1 MCVAS
6 LLAHR
11 ALYTVFLHL
20 VARFQIFPASGTTDE
35 EIDPLKGLK
44 GRSFVATPR
53 GFRARFVPREGQ
65 NLETWLRNPDG
76 DI

>member
-6 LLAHR
+6 LLAQN

-20 VARFQIFPASGTTDE
+20 IAHFHILPATSKTAL
-35 EIDPLKGLK
+35 EIDPLLGLK

-53 GFRARFVPREGQ
+53 GYEARFVPRNESA
-65 NLETWLRNPDG
+65 LRAFLDSK
-76 DI
+76 

>member
-6 LLAHR
+6 LLAQN

-20 VARFQIFPASGTTDE
+20 IARFQIFPADGMTDA
-35 EIDPLKGLK
+35 EIDPLEGLK
-44 GRSFVATPR
+44 GRTFVGTPK

-65 NLETWLRNPDG
+65 KIQAWLNDPNES
-76 DI
+76 